1 MRQQIIALASI
12 LSGAALMAL
21 VVSLQ
26 RDPLLWTR
34 ASGKSV
40 ERLEPAKG
48 PRAEPVA
55 ESGPHPSRPVSSH
68 VVDVPE
74 VHITWPKPAPPPRL
88 KHELN
93 ELQREPNELA
103 PCSEWRE
110 LGPAYVDQGTPQGTL
125 RVRNL
130 C

>member
-1 MRQQIIALASI
+1 
-12 LSGAALMAL
+12 
-21 VVSLQ
+21 
-26 RDPLLWTR
+26 
-34 ASGKSV
+34 
-40 ERLEPAKG
+40 
-48 PRAEPVA
+48 
-55 ESGPHPSRPVSSH
+55 PHPPRLVSSH

-74 VHITWPKPAPPPRL
+74 VHITAPKPAPPPRL
-88 KHELN
+88 KQEPN
-93 ELQREPNELA
+93 ELERGPNELA

>member
-21 VVSLQ
+21 VASLQ
-26 RDPLLWTR
+26 RNPLSWTR
-34 ASGKSV
+34 ASGKSM
-40 ERLEPAKG
+40 ERVEPANIL
-48 PRAEPVA
+48 RAEPVA
-55 ESGPHPSRPVSSH
+55 ESGPHPSRSVSSH
-68 VVDVPE
+68 VVDLPE
-74 VHITWPKPAPPPRL
+74 VHVTSQKPAPPPRL
-88 KHELN
+88 KHEPN
-93 ELQREPNELA
+93 EFERGPSELA

>member
-12 LSGAALMAL
+12 LAGAALMAL
-21 VVSLQ
+21 VASVQ
-26 RDPLLWTR
+26 RTPLLWTS
-34 ASGKSV
+34 ASGKPV
-40 ERLEPAKG
+40 ERFELAKR
-48 PRAEPVA
+48 PRAESVA
-55 ESGPHPSRPVSSH
+55 ESGPRPSRPVSSP
-68 VVDVPE
+68 VVDLPE
-74 VHITWPKPAPPPRL
+74 VHITSQKPTAPPRM
-88 KHELN
+88 KHEPD
-93 ELQREPNELA
+93 ELERRPDELA